1 MDMSWEII
9 GEWILKASVVYGVY
23 FISMFLMVGVSLA
36 VYLILSCWH
45 EKRGGEKD
53 AE

>member
-1 MDMSWEII
+1 MSWETV
-9 GEWILKASVVYGVY
+9 GEWALKVLAVYVVY
-23 FISMFLMVGVSLA
+23 FMSIFLMVGVSLA

>member
-1 MDMSWEII
+1 MSWETI
-9 GEWILKASVVYGVY
+9 GEWALKALIAYGIYFVSVLLITGVP
-23 FISMFLMVGVSLA
+23 LA